1 MYSEV
6 TKGLEEEADLKARN
20 VIIVTV
26 ALLLAISASARYV
39 VPPSNAI
46 GIANLAVTSVYWG
59 SNPMDPSTAHPGDI
73 NAQLSI
79 VITNVGDDVARGV
92 NATLFLGPPL
102 VYTYTLGGVQY
113 NSTVTS
119 KTAGDMQAGGSFT
132 LAYTV
137 SVDPNAKEGIY
148 RYDLHLSYKSARELQ
163 QIDNDIMVDVP
174 LWNGELHVQS
184 IATVPTK
191 IYPDS
196 KQVAL
201 KVSIVNSGKGEAK
214 DLQLQLVLNAP
225 FNASSSGS
233 DSFYVGIIPSGQ
245 ASEADFV
252 IDVASNAQFGQYE
265 VILGVQNSGEIIPI
279 GQVPLYVAEKVNF
292 DIVNVT
298 PTVVHAGDSGD
309 VISVEIKNAGTVKA
323 DSVRVELRTG
333 NFFTGTLTD
342 FLGTMLAG
350 ETKVAFFTVDI
361 DSKAQQ
367 GQYNLDLRFDWTQDN
382 NSLDNTQSI
391 TLTVSSPAVPAS
403 LIVVAVVVIAGAGGF
418 FFLRKRR
425 MKSAESNK
433 K

>member
-1 MYSEV
+1 MKV
-6 TKGLEEEADLKARN
+6 RN
-20 VIIVTV
+20 AIIVAV
-26 ALLLAISASARYV
+26 ACLLAISASARYV
-39 VPPSNAI
+39 VPPSSAI
-46 GIANLAVTSVYWG
+46 GLANLAVTSVYWG

-73 NAQLSI
+73 NAQISI
-79 VITNVGDDVARGV
+79 VITNVGDDVARDV

-102 VYTYTLGGVQY
+102 TYTVTLGGVQY

-119 KTAGDMQAGGSFT
+119 KTAGDMQAGASFT

-184 IATVPTK
+184 ITTAPTK

-201 KVSIVNSGKGEAK
+201 KVSIVNSGNGEAK
-214 DLQLQLVLNAP
+214 DLQLQLVLKAP

-233 DSFYVGIIPSGQ
+233 DSYYVGIIPSGQ

-265 VILGVQNSGEIIPI
+265 VILGILGGQNGGEIIPI

-292 DIVNVT
+292 EIVNVT

-367 GQYNLDLRFDWTQDN
+367 MQYNLDLRFDWTQDN

-391 TLTVSSPAVPAS
+391 TLTVGSPAVPTS

-425 MKSAESNK
+425 MKSAEANK

>member
-1 MYSEV
+1 MKIRS
-6 TKGLEEEADLKARN
+6 G
-20 VIIVTV
+20 VIVVV
-26 ALLLAISASARYV
+26 ACLLVISASARYV
-39 VPPSNAI
+39 VPSTDAI
-46 GIANLAVTSVYWG
+46 GLANLAVTSVYWG
-59 SNPMDPSTAHPGDI
+59 TNPMDPSTAHPGDA
-73 NAQLSI
+73 NAQVSI
-79 VITNVGDDVARGV
+79 VITNVGDDVARDV

-102 VYTYTLGGVQY
+102 IYTYTLGGTQY
-113 NSTVTS
+113 NSSVTS
-119 KTAGDMQAGGSFT
+119 KTAGDMQAGASFT

-137 SVDPNAKEGIY
+137 SVDPNAKQGIY
-148 RYDLHLSYKSARELQ
+148 RYDLRLSYKSARELQ
-163 QIDNDIMVDVP
+163 QINNDIMVDVP

-196 KQVAL
+196 KQVTL
-201 KVSIVNSGKGEAK
+201 KVSITNSGKGEAK

-233 DSFYVGIIPSGQ
+233 DEFYVGIIPSGQ

-252 IDVASNAQFGQYE
+252 IDIASNAQFGQYE
-265 VILGVQNSGEIIPI
+265 VVLAERTDGGLIPV
-279 GQVPLYVAEKVNF
+279 GQVSLYVAEKVNF
-292 DIVNVT
+292 DIVSVT
-298 PTVVHAGDSGD
+298 PNVVHAGESGD
-309 VISVEIKNAGTVKA
+309 VISVEIMNTGTVKA

-350 ETKVAFFTVDI
+350 ETKVGFFTLDI

-367 GQYNLDLRFDWTQDN
+367 GQYNIDIRFDWTQDN
-382 NSLDNTQSI
+382 NPLDNTQSI
-391 TLTVSSPAVPAS
+391 TLTVGSPGVPAA
-403 LIVVAVVVIAGAGGF
+403 LIIVAVIVIAGAGGY

-425 MKSAESNK
+425 MKAAESNK

>member
-1 MYSEV
+1 MKV
-6 TKGLEEEADLKARN
+6 RN
-20 VIIVTV
+20 AIIV
-26 ALLLAISASARYV
+26 ALACLLAISASARYV

-46 GIANLAVTSVYWG
+46 GLANLAVTSVYWG
-59 SNPMDPSTAHPGDI
+59 SNPMNPSTAHPGDI
-73 NAQLSI
+73 NAQISI
-79 VITNVGDDVARGV
+79 VITNVGDDVARDV

-102 VYTYTLGGVQY
+102 AYTYTLGGVQY
-113 NSTVTS
+113 SSTVTS
-119 KTAGDMQAGGSFT
+119 KTAGDMQAGSSFT

-137 SVDPNAKEGIY
+137 SVDPNAKQGIY

-196 KQVAL
+196 KQVTL
-201 KVSIVNSGKGEAK
+201 KVSIVNSGNGEAK
-214 DLQLQLVLNAP
+214 DLQLQLVLKAP

-265 VILGVQNSGEIIPI
+265 VILGILGAQNGGEIIPI

-309 VISVEIKNAGTVKA
+309 VINVEIKNAGTVKA

-367 GQYNLDLRFDWTQDN
+367 GPYNLDLRFDWTQDN

-391 TLTVSSPAVPAS
+391 TLTVGSPAVPTA